1 MDELFGSAEFW
12 VAVAFVAFAVIVA
25 RFGYRRIVDALDMR
39 AAGIKH
45 ELDEAV
51 LLREEAQAL
60 LAEYQRKQRDAVDQA
75 EEIVEH
81 AKAEAERLARKAEQD
96 LEADM
101 ARRRQLAA
109 DKITQA
115 EAEAVAEV
123 RNAAATL
130 AIDAARRLI
139 RDTLDDKGAA
149 KLIDDSIGDVPKK
162 LH

>member
-12 VAVAFVAFAVIVA
+12 VAVAFVAFVAIVV
-25 RFGYRRIVDALDMR
+25 RFGYRRIINALDTR
-39 AAGIKH
+39 AASIKH

-51 LLREEAQAL
+51 RLREEAQAL
-60 LAEYQRKQRDAVDQA
+60 LAEYQRKQRDAVEQA
-75 EEIVEH
+75 EEIVDH
-81 AKAEAERLARKAEQD
+81 AKAEAERLARVAEQD

-123 RNAAATL
+123 RDTAATL
-130 AIDAARRLI
+130 AVDAARRLI
-139 RDTLDDKGAA
+139 RDNIDDKGAA
-149 KLIDDSIGDVPKK
+149 KLIDESIGDVPKK